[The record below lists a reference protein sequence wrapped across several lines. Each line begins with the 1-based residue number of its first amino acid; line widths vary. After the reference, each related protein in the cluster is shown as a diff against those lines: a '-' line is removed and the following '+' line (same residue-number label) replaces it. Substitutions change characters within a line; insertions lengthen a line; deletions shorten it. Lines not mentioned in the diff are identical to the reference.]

1 MNNDNWRDCD
11 AWRKQNLSMNTTSND
26 AAKLFDVSLSQL
38 IGYYDNKN
46 YDGLESSLNS
56 MIAADPDFV
65 LGHCLK
71 TGIELLGSN
80 ALLNS
85 YQNNIDLI
93 KQKSILLQPH
103 LTKREINHVRAI
115 DLLHQGELIDA
126 VNIWENILIDNPTD
140 VLALKF
146 AHSSYFYL
154 GNSKQMRDS
163 VARVL
168 PYWTKSTPY
177 SNYLN
182 VSEFSFKF
190 LKINFE
196 SKLNKRE
203 CMHLV

>member
-11 AWRKQNLSMNTTSND
+11 AWRKQNLSMNTTSNE
-26 AAKLFDVSLSQL
+26 AAKLFDISLSQL

-85 YQNNIDLI
+85 YQNKIDLI
-93 KQKSILLQPH
+93 KQKSILLQPY
-103 LTKREINHVRAI
+103 LTKREINHVKAI

-177 SNYLN
+177 NNYLN
-182 VSEFSFKF
+182 V
-190 LKINFE
+190 N
-196 SKLNKRE
+196 
-203 CMHLV
+203 